1 MAKESVS
8 WKYPY
13 EPPSTH
19 FHLLIFYYKV
29 YVKTEVPDIFYFVSI
44 YHYIIDII
52 GQKSAAES
60 ISAMNHSHRGQRTP
74 FCDIIRYKSFQAERG
89 LLMAE
94 TFLILLDEALYGVVQ
109 ISTTLLE
116 FFGIAVLMATAL
128 KCFYLIVSII
138 FRKFIFT
145 RRLTIVN

>member
-1 MAKESVS
+1 M
-8 WKYPY
+8 
-13 EPPSTH
+13 
-19 FHLLIFYYKV
+19 L
-29 YVKTEVPDIFYFVSI
+29 KTEVPDIFFFISI

-89 LLMAE
+89 LLMAG
-94 TFLILLDEALYGVVQ
+94 TFLVLLDEMLYGVVQ

-128 KCFYLIVSII
+128 KCFYFWLKKNNIPAPDPSAARTGSEAGIFDQRGPYQLIFLSKII
-138 FRKFIFT
+138 S
-145 RRLTIVN
+145 V